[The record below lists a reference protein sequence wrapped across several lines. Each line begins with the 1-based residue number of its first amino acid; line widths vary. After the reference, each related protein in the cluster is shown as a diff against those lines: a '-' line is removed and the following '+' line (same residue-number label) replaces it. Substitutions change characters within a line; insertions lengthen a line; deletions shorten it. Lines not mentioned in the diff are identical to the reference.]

1 MQRPNLTRKKEISTR
16 KFSYT
21 YPKKQIL
28 RLKENTSYTFLKKF
42 LHLSKEK
49 KNFQSNIISHNYQ
62 KKLLSKLKVS
72 DTYLKN

>member
-28 RLKENTSYTFLKKF
+28 RLKENTSYTFPKTILALVQRKA
-42 LHLSKEK
+42 
-49 KNFQSNIISHNYQ
+49 NFPIEYNFP
-62 KKLLSKLKVS
+62 
-72 DTYLKN
+72 